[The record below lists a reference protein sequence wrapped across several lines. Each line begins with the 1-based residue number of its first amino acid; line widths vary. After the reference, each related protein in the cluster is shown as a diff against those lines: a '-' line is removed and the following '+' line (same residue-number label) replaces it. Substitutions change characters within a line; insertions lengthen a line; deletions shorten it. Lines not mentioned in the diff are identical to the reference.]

1 MSLKTL
7 LTAAAGIA
15 LLAGPALADRQ
26 EIIAAGSSTVAPYA
40 ETVVERFNEKFP
52 QFKASYDSR
61 GTGAGFRYFCGG
73 LGEPFSDI
81 SGASRAITASEKK
94 QCGDNGVSQITEIQI
109 GFDGLSL
116 ANRKDQP
123 HMKITKA
130 QLWQALAA
138 DTVGPDGKIGKNPY
152 KKWSDIDPSLP
163 NREIE
168 VLGPPPTSG
177 TRDAW
182 VELVMDK
189 GCVEFDAVK
198 KMKDAVD
205 AEADA
210 VKKADLRTKFDK
222 VCKTM
227 REDGRFIEAGENDN
241 IIVQRLEANPN
252 AYGIFGYSFLAENKD
267 KLSGNWVNG
276 VEPTFD
282 TIASKQYPVSRPLFI
297 YLKNAH
303 VGTIPGLKEFVAE
316 FTSEEAIG
324 QEGYLIDKG
333 LVPLLPEELKAV
345 QQNAASMKPIALN

>member
-1 MSLKTL
+1 MSLKMFA
-7 LTAAAGIA
+7 TAAAAVA
-15 LLAGPALADRQ
+15 LLTGPAKADRQ

-52 QFKASYDSR
+52 QFKSSYDSR

-73 LGEPFSDI
+73 LGEAFSDI

-94 QCGDNGVSQITEIQI
+94 SCADNGVTEVTEIQI

-138 DTVGPDGKIGKNPY
+138 ETVGKDGTITRNPY

-182 VELVMDK
+182 VELVMRK
-189 GCVEFDAVK
+189 GCMEFDAVK
-198 KMKDAVD
+198 KLDA
-205 AEADA
+205 AATANAADA
-210 VKKADLRTKFDK
+210 ALRTRVNQ
-222 VCKTM
+222 VCDRM
-227 REDGRFIEAGENDN
+227 REDGQFIEAGENDN

-252 AYGIFGYSFLAENKD
+252 AFGIFGYSFLAENKD

-276 VEPTFD
+276 VEPTFES
-282 TIASKQYPVSRPLFI
+282 IASKEYQVSRPLFI
-297 YLKNAH
+297 YVKNAH
-303 VGTIPGLKEFVAE
+303 VGTIPGLKEFITE

-324 QEGYLIDKG
+324 EEGYLIDKG
-333 LVPLLPEELKAV
+333 LVPMLDDERNAV
-345 QQNAASMKPIALN
+345 RQNANALKPMALN